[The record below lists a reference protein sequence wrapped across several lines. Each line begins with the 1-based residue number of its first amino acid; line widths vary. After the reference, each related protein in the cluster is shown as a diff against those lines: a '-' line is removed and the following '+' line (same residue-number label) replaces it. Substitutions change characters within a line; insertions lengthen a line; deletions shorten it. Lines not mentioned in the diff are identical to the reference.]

1 MWQGYF
7 LNQKLTKYGSVPYIG
22 SVISCVAGYLTGP
35 PLAVEGRIDFG
46 LDFIYN
52 IFNLIMFFVF
62 VCMYGFMESKW
73 WIIPGII
80 NIILLCLDT
89 WENA

>member
-52 IFNLIMFFVF
+52 IL
-62 VCMYGFMESKW
+62 
-73 WIIPGII
+73 
-80 NIILLCLDT
+80 T
-89 WENA
+89 